1 MKILM
6 AEALVVKF
14 HNLKIKKET
23 AQDVVEQLRA
33 DVQKTVDMQ
42 KKMRNGI
49 WVHRDE
55 IDILESKKQAV
66 V

>member
-1 MKILM
+1 
-6 AEALVVKF
+6 VVKF

-55 IDILESKKQAV
+55 IDILESKRER
-66 V
+66 